1 MSIATSVLKILLGL
15 VSLVAGIRLLETAEY
30 KVKNYWAQCAV
41 AACGVA
47 CIYAMLFLCISALWH
62 P

>member
-15 VSLVAGIRLLETAEY
+15 FSLVAGIRLLETAEH

-41 AACGVA
+41 AACGIA
-47 CIYAMLFLCISALWH
+47 CIYAMLFLCISALWR